1 MTLNSYRVLIVDDNP
16 TFVKTLSMLVKDIL
30 GSKLTKLEFAYNG
43 IDAVEKAFRNEPYN
57 IIFMD
62 VNMPEMNG
70 IMATKLISQELYR
83 GTKVVG
89 LSFNR
94 DLQTVSEMISSG
106 AINYIYKGSL
116 TVETLEKVFEI

>member
-16 TFVKTLSMLVKDIL
+16 TFVKTLSLLVKDIL
-30 GSKLTKLEFAYNG
+30 GSKLTKLEKAYNG
-43 IDAVEKAFRNEPYN
+43 VEGVEKAFSGIPYN

-70 IMATKLISQELYR
+70 IMATKLISEELYR
-83 GTKVVG
+83 GTKVIA

-94 DLQTVSEMISSG
+94 DIHTISEMISSG
-106 AINYIYKGSL
+106 AANYLFKDCL
-116 TVETLEKVFEI
+116 TMEALEKVFEI